1 MPHYDKLITSSSESA
16 SYHPGRRSRRKP
28 KSLFP
33 VKVVDME
40 TSPVVQG
47 LGLFPP
53 SAEGGGGGSFPG
65 QGTRLHMLHRFHMPQ
80 LKDPARCNWDPAQL
94 N

>member
-40 TSPVVQG
+40 TSLVVQG

-53 SAEGGGGGSFPG
+53 SAGGGGW
-65 QGTRLHMLHRFHMPQ
+65 RFIPWSGNEIAH
-80 LKDPARCNWDPAQL
+80 AA
-94 N
+94 